1 MIRLGLIGCGEH
13 SEGGHAVPLARYKAE
28 HPGEIELAAACDPRL
43 ERAQF
48 FCTNYGFQNA
58 YRDMDE
64 MLARHQLDACI
75 AVVPVGKIPKVGI
88 QLLERRMAC
97 SVEKPLGASLS
108 DVQGLHDCAR
118 ATGTPNMVS
127 VNRRF
132 MPFLNRALD
141 WARQA
146 GPLRYVRCTFTRH
159 ARSEPEFLWGTAVH
173 AVDALRYMAGEIADA
188 GIRTLKPEAGAADWY
203 AIDLDFVSG
212 VSGRIEVLPTSGL
225 REETYELIGE
235 GFRAVVTCPF
245 GPRRGF
251 RCFRENQVVLEEYE
265 SEQSSEDVVN
275 GFYDEATAFIRALT
289 LKQSLRPS
297 IEDIF
302 PSVRLCLS
310 LAKTAEQQAGRFT
323 SARF

>member
-1 MIRLGLIGCGEH
+1 
-13 SEGGHAVPLARYKAE
+13 
-28 HPGEIELAAACDPRL
+28 
-43 ERAQF
+43 
-48 FCTNYGFQNA
+48 
-58 YRDMDE
+58 
-64 MLARHQLDACI
+64 
-75 AVVPVGKIPKVGI
+75 
-88 QLLERRMAC
+88 MAC

-108 DVQGLHDCAR
+108 GVQGLYDSAR

-141 WARQA
+141 WSRQA

-188 GIRTLKPEAGAADWY
+188 GIRTLKPEARAADWY

-212 VSGRIEVLPTSGL
+212 VPGRIDILPTSGL

-245 GPRRGF
+245 GPKRGF

-265 SEQSSEDVVN
+265 SEQTHEDVVN
-275 GFYDEATAFIRALT
+275 GFYDEAAAFIRALT

-297 IEDIF
+297 IEDVF
-302 PSVRLCLS
+302 PSVQLCLS
-310 LAKTAEQQAGRFT
+310 LAKTVEHQAGRFT

>member
-13 SEGGHAVPLARYKAE
+13 SEGGHAVPLARYNAE
-28 HPGEIELAAACDPRL
+28 HPGEIELVAACDPRL

-48 FCTNYGFQNA
+48 FCANYGFQNA
-58 YRDMDE
+58 HSDMNE

-75 AVVPVGKIPKVGI
+75 AVVPVEKIPQVGI
-88 QLLERRMAC
+88 QLLERRMPC

-108 DVQGLHDCAR
+108 DVRGLYDAAR

-132 MPFLNRALD
+132 MPFLNRAMD
-141 WARQA
+141 WVRQA

-159 ARSEPEFLWGTAVH
+159 ARREPEFLWGTAVH
-173 AVDALRYMAGEIADA
+173 AVDALRHIAGEIADA
-188 GIRTLKPEAGAADWY
+188 TIRKLKPEAGAADWY

-212 VSGRIEVLPTSGL
+212 VSGRIDVLPTSGL

-245 GPRRGF
+245 GPKRGF
-251 RCFRENQVVLEEYE
+251 RCFRENQVVLEEHE
-265 SEQSSEDVVN
+265 SARTSEDVVN
-275 GFYDEATAFIRALT
+275 GFYDEAVAFIRALT

-297 IEDIF
+297 VEDVF
-302 PSVRLCLS
+302 PSVQLCLS
-310 LAKTAEQQAGRFT
+310 LANTAEQQAGRFT

>member
-43 ERAQF
+43 ERAQS
-48 FCTNYGFQNA
+48 FCANYGFQNA
-58 YRDMDE
+58 YSDTNE
-64 MLARHQLDACI
+64 MLTRQQLDACI
-75 AVVPVGKIPKVGI
+75 AVVPVEKIPQVGI
-88 QLLERRMAC
+88 QLLGRRMPC

-108 DVQGLHDCAR
+108 EVRALYDAAR

-141 WARQA
+141 WAHQA
-146 GPLRYVRCTFTRH
+146 GPLRYVRCTFIRH

-173 AVDALRYMAGEIADA
+173 AVDALRHIAGEIAGA
-188 GIRTLKPEAGAADWY
+188 TIRKLKPEAGAADWY

-212 VSGRIEVLPTSGL
+212 VSGRIDVLPTSGL

-245 GPRRGF
+245 GPKRGF
-251 RCFRENQVVLEEYE
+251 RCFRENQVVLEECE
-265 SEQSSEDVVN
+265 SEQTSEDVVN
-275 GFYDEATAFIRALT
+275 GFYDEATAFIQARILR
-289 LKQSLRPS
+289 QSLRPS
-297 IEDIF
+297 IEDVF
-302 PSVRLCLS
+302 PSVELCLR
-310 LAKTAEQQAGRFT
+310 LAKTVEQQEGRFT
-323 SARF
+323 STKF